1 PTGTETALVNP
12 VYRTALNSLT
22 VAGAQFTADLVVP
35 QDQGGWYVREM
46 GLFDVDGDMV
56 AYANT
61 PEIYKPSLAE
71 EVVMDFRPT
80 MTVNVD
86 APGSVEV
93 VINPAIISA
102 SQQWVDGAY
111 LAKVRNLSDVN
122 DVATARAN
130 LGAGA
135 A

>member
-1 PTGTETALVNP
+1 PGDPLMSTQGSYYAVLNDIGRAKLAAAAANHDTLQITEMALGDGGGAPVRAPTGTETALVHP

-80 MTVNVD
+80 MT
-86 APGSVEV
+86 
-93 VINPAIISA
+93 
-102 SQQWVDGAY
+102 
-111 LAKVRNLSDVN
+111 
-122 DVATARAN
+122 
-130 LGAGA
+130 
-135 A
+135 